1 MVDETYDATIT
12 DRIAWV
18 SQQNEVKD
26 EADLMISNRTTAADS
41 LESRRENQN
50 SDQNLITQ

>member
-1 MVDETYDATIT
+1 MVENQDVANNG
-12 DRIAWV
+12 IAWV

-26 EADLMISNRTTAADS
+26 EVDLMISNRTTAADS
-41 LESRRENQN
+41 LESMRENRN

>member
-1 MVDETYDATIT
+1 MIDENGDATIN

-26 EADLMISNRTTAADS
+26 EVDLMISNRTTAADS

>member
-1 MVDETYDATIT
+1 MVDETDGATIT